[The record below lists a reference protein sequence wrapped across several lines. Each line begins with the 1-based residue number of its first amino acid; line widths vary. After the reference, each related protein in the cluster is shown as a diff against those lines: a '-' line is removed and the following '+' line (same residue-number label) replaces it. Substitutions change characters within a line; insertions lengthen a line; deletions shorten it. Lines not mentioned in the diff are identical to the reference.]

1 MLNNNVSNVI
11 VNYHI
16 FQNSVTQYVGM
27 DFELT
32 MKNAMMVISFQTM
45 GAHRIVQ
52 MKKDGNVPQILPLL
66 ACQFAGMALWCQEK
80 NVTMESDLT
89 IKDARMIAKEY
100 CKDLIAQMEQANHL
114 LNVIQYVGMD

>member
-66 ACQFAGMALWCQEK
+66 ACQFAGMA
-80 NVTMESDLT
+80 
-89 IKDARMIAKEY
+89 
-100 CKDLIAQMEQANHL
+100 
-114 LNVIQYVGMD
+114 